1 MSYTLQDFCA
11 EIHDI
16 LIAENNADGREKVR
30 RKLEQLLANETFI
43 EQFCGPDKPVGVY
56 KLNEDPTTGAV
67 VLSHV
72 MGEGTMSPPHD
83 HGASW
88 AIYGQATGHTIM
100 REWDRTDDGSDDEDI
115 SLEQTSEYRL
125 DPGQVGLFNPGVIHS
140 IEYPDNARFV
150 RVTGVDL
157 DGIDRKSYNL
167 KHKTVKTI
175 RAESANAA

>member
-11 EIHDI
+11 EIHQI
-16 LIAENNADGREKVR
+16 LVAENNADGRERVR
-30 RKLEQLLANETFI
+30 QKLEQLLGNETFI
-43 EQFCGPDKPVGVY
+43 EQFCGPDKPAGVY

-72 MGEGTMSPPHD
+72 MGEGAMSPPHD
-83 HGASW
+83 HGTSW
-88 AIYGQATGHTIM
+88 AIYGQATEHTVM
-100 REWDRTDDGSDDEDI
+100 REWYRTDDGSDDEDI
-115 SLEQTSEYRL
+115 SLEKNSEYRL

-157 DGIDRKSYNL
+157 DRIDRKAYNL
-167 KHKTVKTI
+167 KHKSVKTI
-175 RAESANAA
+175 RAASADAA